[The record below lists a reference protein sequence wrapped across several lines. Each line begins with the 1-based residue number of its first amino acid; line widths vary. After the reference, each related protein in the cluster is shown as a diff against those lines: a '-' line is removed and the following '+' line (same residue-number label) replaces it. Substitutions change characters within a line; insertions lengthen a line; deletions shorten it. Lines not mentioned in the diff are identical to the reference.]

1 MVGRGG
7 NDTSFVLCF
16 TWHARRTY
24 LNVKCCSCCAFFM
37 FLPTLHIRTVG
48 STTTPSLPENT
59 LKKTSCGGG
68 GNPCVVS
75 EQLHCRRT
83 LTLPYPKFVSLTQ
96 QTEACFGFASHC
108 LLSFAFSFAFIFVYL
123 CFAFCILCSYI
134 SLCSLSRKLMRMPKL
149 SRSLTYS
156 LTLSHSPYISL
167 SHSQHSRLS
176 GLPRSQLSDV
186 PTLPTT
192 TAMNGFHFHCAAH
205 SPPPPPPPP
214 STPLLPP
221 SHTDCD
227 CTLHMH
233 ATLSAGFISF
243 RFVSLRSRL
252 CSLLSGYVLGLPRIC
267 DFQFQSEKVRC
278 TQRLRIKARPQ
289 AKRKHTEIKLEN
301 RLIIHLVNIYIVC

>member
-1 MVGRGG
+1 M
-7 NDTSFVLCF
+7 
-16 TWHARRTY
+16 
-24 LNVKCCSCCAFFM
+24 
-37 FLPTLHIRTVG
+37 
-48 STTTPSLPENT
+48 
-59 LKKTSCGGG
+59 
-68 GNPCVVS
+68 S

-192 TAMNGFHFHCAAH
+192 TATNGFHFHCAAH
-205 SPPPPPPPP
+205 SPPPPPPP
-214 STPLLPP
+214 STPHFFLLL
-221 SHTDCD
+221 TQTVTARYT
-227 CTLHMH
+227 CTPRSRQVL
-233 ATLSAGFISF
+233 FRFVSF
-243 RFVSLRSRL
+243 RFVLGSAL
-252 CSLLSGYVLGLPRIC
+252 CSLVLFSGCLEFAIFSFSQRKYGARSGCESKRAHKPK
-267 DFQFQSEKVRC
+267 EN
-278 TQRLRIKARPQ
+278 TQR
-289 AKRKHTEIKLEN
+289 
-301 RLIIHLVNIYIVC
+301 

>member
-1 MVGRGG
+1 M
-7 NDTSFVLCF
+7 
-16 TWHARRTY
+16 
-24 LNVKCCSCCAFFM
+24 
-37 FLPTLHIRTVG
+37 
-48 STTTPSLPENT
+48 
-59 LKKTSCGGG
+59 
-68 GNPCVVS
+68 S

-83 LTLPYPKFVSLTQ
+83 LTLAYPKFVSLTQ
-96 QTEACFGFASHC
+96 QTEACFAFASHC

-156 LTLSHSPYISL
+156 PSLSLSMFRSLALTLAAQSVIGAPSL
-167 SHSQHSRLS
+167 SALGRAHFAHNDSDERFSLS
-176 GLPRSQLSDV
+176 LCSSF
-186 PTLPTT
+186 
-192 TAMNGFHFHCAAH
+192 A
-205 SPPPPPPPP
+205 SS
-214 STPLLPP
+214 STSSFYSTLLPP

-252 CSLLSGYVLGLPRIC
+252 CSLLSGSVLGLPRIC

>member
-1 MVGRGG
+1 M
-7 NDTSFVLCF
+7 
-16 TWHARRTY
+16 
-24 LNVKCCSCCAFFM
+24 
-37 FLPTLHIRTVG
+37 
-48 STTTPSLPENT
+48 
-59 LKKTSCGGG
+59 
-68 GNPCVVS
+68 S

-83 LTLPYPKFVSLTQ
+83 LTLAYPKFVSLTQ

-156 LTLSHSPYISL
+156 PSLSLCFILSL

-192 TAMNGFHFHCAAH
+192 TATNGFHFHCAAH
-205 SPPPPPPPP
+205 SPPPPP
-214 STPLLPP
+214 SATPLLPP

-252 CSLLSGYVLGLPRIC
+252 CSLLSGSVLGLPRIC

-301 RLIIHLVNIYIVC
+301 RLIIHLFNIYVYIYCLLIAKSG